1 MRFTALA
8 LACLGASLALADVD
22 YTVRATP
29 DSEKLSVTVAFRA
42 RPGTNALE
50 IPNWS
55 PGAYILSDNARNIS
69 GMSVTVG
76 GQTVTPSN
84 PKPYRWEFPAN
95 GGASVVVKY
104 DVKVNKYADRLH
116 YAGPPT
122 YIYLADRKT
131 EKCNLHLDLP
141 AAWLVAVGLDAK
153 GTGDR
158 DYVAP
163 TYDVLADN
171 PVSCGRLILANYTVR
186 GVPHTVAVY
195 GGAVEKLDVNL
206 LASYCKYVSQAEA
219 DFWGGLPFKKYI
231 WHANVFESPDGGS
244 GLEHLSS
251 VELGVSTGMGLGL
264 RSVLAHE
271 YFHAWNVKRIRS
283 RVLGPFDYN
292 VLPKTGALW
301 WLEGVTD
308 YYASLMLWRY
318 GMAGQD
324 YLGNQVGRNYGS
336 YLSNA
341 AHTTISPYD
350 ASFRVGEANNGRGN
364 SQGYQISYYTLG
376 WLTGLCLDVEL
387 RDRTQGRVSLDDV
400 VKQLFIDCNGKPGFE
415 EGHIREVLVAKGGP
429 AFGPIYDEWV
439 LKPGNL
445 PVPQQLAKLG
455 LEMVDTEEPSYS
467 FGLNTNATDDRK
479 GLRVEDVLEP
489 ASTVLKKG
497 DVLTKAG
504 DQSLTGVSTGQGARS
519 LDRAAN
525 DTRLAATNRVVKFE
539 LVRDGVTMTVDV
551 PTRVTM
557 RKSKKVLDK
566 AMVTPDQRLLRTGV
580 LYGAAPVLRG

>member
-1 MRFTALA
+1 MRFTAFA
-8 LACLGASLALADVD
+8 LACLAAPLALADVD
-22 YTVRATP
+22 YSVKPTP
-29 DSEKLSVTVAFRA
+29 DSDKLSVTVSFRA
-42 RPGTNALE
+42 KPGVNALE

-55 PGAYILSDNARNIS
+55 PGAYILSDNYRNVS
-69 GMSVTVG
+69 NMAVTVDG
-76 GQTVTPSN
+76 AAVSTTN
-84 PKPYRWEFPAN
+84 PKPNRWEFPARN
-95 GGASVVVKY
+95 GGNVMVRY
-104 DVKVNKYADRLH
+104 DVRVPKYADRLH
-116 YAGPPT
+116 FSGPPT
-122 YIYLADRKT
+122 YLYVADRKT

-141 AAWLVAVGLDAK
+141 AGWLVAVGLDSK
-153 GTGDR
+153 GSGDR

-171 PVSCGRLILANYTVR
+171 PVSCGKLALATYTVR
-186 GVPHTVAVY
+186 GVPHTVAVHS
-195 GGAVEKLDVNL
+195 GPAEKLDINL
-206 LASYCKYVSQAEA
+206 LASYCKYVSQAEG
-219 DFWGGLPFKKYI
+219 DFWGGLPFKKYV
-231 WHANVFESPDGGS
+231 WHVNVFESPDGGS

-283 RVLGPFDYN
+283 RVLGPFDYT

-324 YLGNQVGRNYGS
+324 YMGSQVARNYAG
-336 YLSNA
+336 YLNNA

-350 ASFRVGEANNGRGN
+350 ASLRVGEANNNRGN

-376 WLTGLCLDVEL
+376 WLTGFCLDVEL
-387 RDRTQGRVSLDDV
+387 RERTQGRVSLDDV

-445 PVPQQLAKLG
+445 PVTQQLAKLG
-455 LEMVDTEEPSYS
+455 LESVEVQEPNYS
-467 FGLNTNATDDRK
+467 FGLNTSATDTRT
-479 GLRVEDVLEP
+479 GLQIQDVLEP
-489 ASTVLKKG
+489 ASSVLKKG

-504 DQSLTGVSTGQGARS
+504 ELSLAGVSTGQGARI

-525 DTRLAATNRVVKFE
+525 DASLPSVNRTVKFTMI
-539 LVRDGVTMTVDV
+539 RDGQTLTVDV

-557 RKSKKVLDK
+557 RKASKVVDK
-566 AMVTPDQRLLRTGV
+566 ALVTPDQRLLRAAV
-580 LYGAAPVLRG
+580 LYGSAPVLRG